1 MDAESDI
8 AHEPPPTRF
17 GASLFLDTLRLV
29 DFFWDALDDL
39 RGFFL
44 TFYLT
49 FHLTRRI
56 AALSERTPFLV

>member
-1 MDAESDI
+1 M
-8 AHEPPPTRF
+8 RF

-29 DFFWDALDDL
+29 DFFLDALDDL
-39 RGFFL
+39 RGVFL